1 MSILAGTSVCVY
13 LIFGAFAA
21 YHLVD
26 SRETVYIIYIL
37 KLLTVMCLYPFMA
50 LAAWAIKDM
59 E

>member
-1 MSILAGTSVCVY
+1 MSILVVTSISLY
-13 LIFGAFAA
+13 LLFGAFAA

-26 SRETVYIIYIL
+26 SRETVYMIYIL

-50 LAAWAIKDM
+50 LAAWAIKDL

>member
-1 MSILAGTSVCVY
+1 MSIFAAASISVY
-13 LIFGAFAA
+13 LIIGGFAA

-26 SRETVYIIYIL
+26 NRETVYVIYIL

-50 LAAWAIKDM
+50 LAAWAIKDI

>member
-1 MSILAGTSVCVY
+1 MSFIAASCVGVYLLAGALV
-13 LIFGAFAA
+13 A
-21 YHLVD
+21 YYLVD
-26 SRETVYIIYIL
+26 NRERVYIIYIL